1 MPLPRLPKFL
11 LTRSHIDIKFNLG
24 YPMWKARV
32 TVPQSQGSRVTTPM
46 IKELVTWE
54 ESVSRP
60 VNLYRALA
68 KSLQRIHCRT
78 C

>member
-1 MPLPRLPKFL
+1 
-11 LTRSHIDIKFNLG
+11 
-24 YPMWKARV
+24 MWKARV

-60 VNLYRALA
+60 VNLYRALKGFIVVHA
-68 KSLQRIHCRT
+68 RWSMDLHKHMTKAQRQRR
-78 C
+78 